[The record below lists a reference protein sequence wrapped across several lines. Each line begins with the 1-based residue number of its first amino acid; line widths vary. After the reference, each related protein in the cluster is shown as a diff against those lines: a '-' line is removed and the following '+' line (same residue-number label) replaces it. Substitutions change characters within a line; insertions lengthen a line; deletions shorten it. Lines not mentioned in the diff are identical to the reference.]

1 MGTSNFARLNNAT
14 KYFTVLMDVEEKYI
28 ECNECNEKFYEYE
41 PEYETAESE
50 HYCGKCGS
58 DAIEFK
64 EEYRSL
70 ESWEIDDWKSY
81 FRECLENVGGT
92 YDDEEVVHDRNRP
105 AQYLGYFQQSKFYGE
120 EEFTVRLRMY
130 YHCGYYEGANLDYDI
145 EIEGMYGWEEDNEE
159 LWNGSKVTIEDIVTS
174 NLEGSDLSKGMQKIQ
189 SKNIIKWI
197 EKYIKET
204 SSKIEE
210 LFSEVCDNRLEL
222 VGTFSNGESI
232 YKEVK

>member
-1 MGTSNFARLNNAT
+1 MGTSNFGRLNNAS
-14 KYFTVLMDVEEKYI
+14 KYYTVFMNVEEKYV
-28 ECNECNEKFYEYE
+28 ECNECNEKFHEYE

-64 EEYRSL
+64 EEYRSV

-92 YDDEEVVHDRNRP
+92 YDEEVVHDRNRP
-105 AQYLGYFQQSKFYGE
+105 VQYLGYFQQSKFYGE

-130 YHCGYYEGANLDYDI
+130 YHVGYYEGANLDYDI
-145 EIEGMYGWEEDNEE
+145 EIDCGFGWEKVDEE
-159 LWNGSKVTIEDIVTS
+159 LWNGSKVTIEDIVT
-174 NLEGSDLSKGMQKIQ
+174 NIFKYSDDLPAGMQKIQ
-189 SKNIIKWI
+189 SKNAMKWI
-197 EKYIKET
+197 EKVKAET
-204 SSKIEE
+204 SEKIEN
-210 LFSEVCDNRLEL
+210 LFSEVCDNKLEL
-222 VGTFSNGESI
+222 IGTASNGESF

>member
-1 MGTSNFARLNNAT
+1 MGTSNFSRLNNAS
-14 KYFTVLMDVEEKYI
+14 KYYTIFMGTEEKYV
-28 ECNECNEKFYEYE
+28 ECHECNEKFYEYE
-41 PEYETAESE
+41 SEYETAESE
-50 HYCGKCGS
+50 LCCSKCGS

-64 EEYRSL
+64 EEYRSV

-81 FRECLENVGGT
+81 FRECLENVGGEH
-92 YDDEEVVHDRNRP
+92 DDEEVYDRNRP

-145 EIEGMYGWEEDNEE
+145 EIDAGYGWEEVNEE
-159 LWNGSKVTIEDIVTS
+159 LWNGSKVTIEDIVT
-174 NLEGSDLSKGMQKIQ
+174 NRLENSDLPKGMQKIQ

-204 SSKIEE
+204 SEKIEN

-222 VGTFSNGESI
+222 VGTFINGESI
-232 YKEVK
+232 YREIK